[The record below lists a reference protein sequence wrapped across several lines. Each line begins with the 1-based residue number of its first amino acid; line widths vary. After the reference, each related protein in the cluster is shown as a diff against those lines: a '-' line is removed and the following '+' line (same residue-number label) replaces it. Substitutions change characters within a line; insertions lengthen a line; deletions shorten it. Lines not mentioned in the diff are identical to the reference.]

1 MIFMRFVLV
10 WFWAFL
16 PVMGY
21 SFDLSGKVLDAKN
34 NRGIEFATLW
44 VEGSAM
50 GTITDE
56 NGHFTLSN
64 VPEGDYVIL
73 IRCLGYTEKK
83 EKIRLSKNTQVVY
96 YLTETSL
103 ALEEVTV
110 TAERKAHAA
119 ATTYTLNRTA
129 LDHLQS
135 VSVADAFS
143 LLPGEQ
149 TTKFKTLT
157 SSEQVLTL
165 RGESVEMGHPDF
177 GTVVEMDGVRL
188 STNATAQSTGGT
200 DLRNVGNHNVER
212 IEVVTGVPSVE
223 YGDLTNGVVRIITR
237 KGKSPLLASVSV
249 RPHTQS
255 YSVSKGLD
263 LGKKRGVVNLSYE
276 RVRSVSD
283 IASPFT
289 SYIRNAF
296 GLKYSNALHFSS
308 GRNLVMD
315 VGVNGNIGG
324 MNAESDPDAFRE
336 TYTKKR
342 DNAVWSSVAFHYM
355 VNSNWLSNLR
365 WGATLAYSDK
375 RVEMKS
381 NKSASSAMPALH
393 TTEEGYFVAAK
404 YEEDPSASILLQPTG
419 YWYVTSRNDNRPLNY
434 AAYVKAKWTHK
445 WGNITSNLLL
455 GSDLK
460 SEGNLGRGEYYTDRA
475 VAPSWRE
482 YRFDRLPFLHN
493 WASYLEEDLSWV
505 FGDSRLNLKAGIR
518 NDRTLMAGSEY
529 GTVSSMSPRLSA
541 HYAFGYDRTGFFR
554 GATLRMGWG
563 KAVKLPSFEILYP
576 RETYEDRLAFA
587 PGTMADGTTYYAYHT
602 RPVSPLYNA
611 SLKWQYNV
619 MREVGIDVRVK
630 GVNLSLSF
638 FYNSMRKPYAETRF
652 YAPFTYKLTD
662 QRALEGCAI
671 PSANRVFQIDQ
682 TTGVVT
688 VSDKTGVWPSQTL
701 DYKEVNDF
709 QSVSMSTNGSS
720 SSRMGLEWV
729 LDFDKIKAI
738 QTSVRL
744 DGKYYRYKGIDE
756 VIEPSRVNLTSSD
769 GQPYK
774 YIGHYV
780 GGTGHS
786 NGFKSQ
792 LLNTNLTFITH
803 IPKLRM
809 IFSLRLEGTFMNTRQ
824 NLSEY
829 GGGTR
834 SYPLDTKED
843 YLPSQTD
850 RNIYA
855 GDHYVV
861 TYPLYYV
868 SRDDMDTKVPFME
881 KLLWAHE
888 HDKGLYNELTKM
900 AVKTSY
906 GYLFKKQSYAPYFSA
921 NLNVSKEIGKYLS
934 VSFFANNFFYS
945 TQKIKN
951 RQTGNELS
959 LFDSSLITPFNYGIS
974 FKVKI

>member
-188 STNATAQSTGGT
+188 STNATTQSTGGT

-518 NDRTLMAGSEY
+518 NDRTLIAGSEY

-774 YIGHYV
+774 YTVIMWG
-780 GGTGHS
+780 
-786 NGFKSQ
+786 NR
-792 LLNTNLTFITH
+792 TFQRFQNPVAQYQSDFSYTH

-809 IFSLRLEGTFMNTRQ
+809 IFSLRLEGTFMNTR
-824 NLSEY
+824 
-829 GGGTR
+829 R
-834 SYPLDTKED
+834 
-843 YLPSQTD
+843 
-850 RNIYA
+850 I
-855 GDHYVV
+855 
-861 TYPLYYV
+861 
-868 SRDDMDTKVPFME
+868 
-881 KLLWAHE
+881 
-888 HDKGLYNELTKM
+888 
-900 AVKTSY
+900 
-906 GYLFKKQSYAPYFSA
+906 
-921 NLNVSKEIGKYLS
+921 
-934 VSFFANNFFYS
+934 
-945 TQKIKN
+945 
-951 RQTGNELS
+951 
-959 LFDSSLITPFNYGIS
+959 
-974 FKVKI
+974 

>member
-1 MIFMRFVLV
+1 M
-10 WFWAFL
+10 
-16 PVMGY
+16 
-21 SFDLSGKVLDAKN
+21 
-34 NRGIEFATLW
+34 
-44 VEGSAM
+44 
-50 GTITDE
+50 
-56 NGHFTLSN
+56 
-64 VPEGDYVIL
+64 
-73 IRCLGYTEKK
+73 
-83 EKIRLSKNTQVVY
+83 
-96 YLTETSL
+96 
-103 ALEEVTV
+103 
-110 TAERKAHAA
+110 
-119 ATTYTLNRTA
+119 
-129 LDHLQS
+129 
-135 VSVADAFS
+135 
-143 LLPGEQ
+143 
-149 TTKFKTLT
+149 
-157 SSEQVLTL
+157 
-165 RGESVEMGHPDF
+165 
-177 GTVVEMDGVRL
+177 
-188 STNATAQSTGGT
+188 
-200 DLRNVGNHNVER
+200 
-212 IEVVTGVPSVE
+212 
-223 YGDLTNGVVRIITR
+223 
-237 KGKSPLLASVSV
+237 
-249 RPHTQS
+249 
-255 YSVSKGLD
+255 
-263 LGKKRGVVNLSYE
+263 
-276 RVRSVSD
+276 
-283 IASPFT
+283 
-289 SYIRNAF
+289 
-296 GLKYSNALHFSS
+296 
-308 GRNLVMD
+308 
-315 VGVNGNIGG
+315 
-324 MNAESDPDAFRE
+324 
-336 TYTKKR
+336 
-342 DNAVWSSVAFHYM
+342 
-355 VNSNWLSNLR
+355 
-365 WGATLAYSDK
+365 
-375 RVEMKS
+375 
-381 NKSASSAMPALH
+381 
-393 TTEEGYFVAAK
+393 
-404 YEEDPSASILLQPTG
+404 
-419 YWYVTSRNDNRPLNY
+419 
-434 AAYVKAKWTHK
+434 
-445 WGNITSNLLL
+445 
-455 GSDLK
+455 
-460 SEGNLGRGEYYTDRA
+460 
-475 VAPSWRE
+475 
-482 YRFDRLPFLHN
+482 
-493 WASYLEEDLSWV
+493 

-518 NDRTLMAGSEY
+518 NDRTLIAGSEY

-906 GYLFKKQSYAPYFSA
+906 GYIFKKQSYAPYFSA

>member
-1 MIFMRFVLV
+1 MRFILLLL
-10 WFWAFL
+10 FASL
-16 PVMGY
+16 PIIGFSY
-21 SFDLSGKVLDAKN
+21 DLSGKVLDSKQKK
-34 NRGIEFATLW
+34 GVEFATLW
-44 VEGSAM
+44 IEGSAI

-56 NGHFTLSN
+56 NGHFSFSN
-64 VPEGDYVIL
+64 LPEGDYEIM
-73 IRCLGYTEKK
+73 IRCMGYTEKK
-83 EKIRLSKNTQVVY
+83 EKIRIIKHTRVVF
-96 YLTETSL
+96 YLTEMSL
-103 ALEEVTV
+103 ALDEVTV
-110 TAERKAHAA
+110 TAERKANVA
-119 ATTYTLNRTA
+119 ATTYTLSRTA
-129 LDHLQS
+129 LNHLQS

-149 TTKFKTLT
+149 TSKFKTLT

-188 STNATAQSTGGT
+188 STNATAQSTSGT

-223 YGDLTNGVVRIITR
+223 YGDLTNGVVKIITR

-255 YSVSKGLD
+255 YSVSKGMD
-263 LGKKRGVVNLSYE
+263 LGRKRGIVNWSYE

-296 GLKYSNALHFSS
+296 GLKYSNAWHFSS
-308 GRNLVMD
+308 SRNLAMD
-315 VGVNGNIGG
+315 ISVNGNIGG
-324 MNAESDPDAFRE
+324 LNSESDPDAFRN

-355 VNSNWLSNLR
+355 VNSKWLSNLR

-375 RVEMKS
+375 RIEMKS

-393 TTEEGYFVAAK
+393 TTEEGYFVATK
-404 YEEDPSASILLQPTG
+404 YEDNPSAPIILQPTG
-419 YWYVTSRNDNRPLNY
+419 YWYVTLRNDNRPMNY
-434 AAYVKAKWTHK
+434 TAYVKAGWTHK
-445 WGNITSNLLL
+445 MGKFSSNLLL
-455 GSDLK
+455 GSDIK
-460 SEGNLGRGEYYTDRA
+460 SEGNLGRGEYYTDKA
-475 VAPSWRE
+475 AAPSWRE
-482 YRFDRLPFLHN
+482 YRFDQLPFIHN
-493 WASYLEEDLSWV
+493 WASFLEENLTWALGS
-505 FGDSRLNLKAGIR
+505 SRLNLKAGIR
-518 NDRTLMAGSEY
+518 NDMTIIAGSEY
-529 GTVSSMSPRLSA
+529 GTVSSLSPRISA
-541 HYAFGYDRTGFFR
+541 NYVFGYDRKGFFR

-563 KAVKLPSFEILYP
+563 KAVKLPSFEMLYP

-619 MREVGIDVRVK
+619 MREIGVDVRLK
-630 GVNLSLSF
+630 GVKMSLSF
-638 FYNSMRKPYAETRF
+638 FYNSMKKPYADTRF

-662 QRALEGCAI
+662 QRALENCQI
-671 PSANRVFQIDQ
+671 PSVNRVFQIDQ
-682 TTGVVT
+682 VTGIVT
-688 VSDKTGVWPSQTL
+688 VSDKTGALPSQSL
-701 DYKEVNDF
+701 NYKEVNDF
-709 QSVSMSTNGSS
+709 QSVRMSTNGSS
-720 SSRMGLEWV
+720 SSRMGIEWV
-729 LDFDKIKAI
+729 FDFDKIKAI
-738 QTSVRL
+738 QTSVRI
-744 DGKYYRYKGIDE
+744 DGKYYRYRGIDE
-756 VIEPSRVNLTSSD
+756 LIVPSRVNLTSSD

-774 YIGHYV
+774 YIGYYV

-792 LLNTNLTFITH
+792 LLNTNLSLITH

-829 GGGTR
+829 SGGVR

-850 RNIYA
+850 YNIYH

-861 TYPLYYV
+861 TYPQYYV
-868 SRDDMDTKVPFME
+868 SRDDMETKVPFME
-881 KLLWAHE
+881 KLLWAYE

-906 GYLFKKQSYAPYFSA
+906 GYIFKKQRYAPYFSA

-945 TQKIKN
+945 TRRIKN
-951 RQTGNELS
+951 HQTGNELS

-974 FKVKI
+974 FKLKL

>member
-1 MIFMRFVLV
+1 MRF
-10 WFWAFL
+10 FL
-16 PVMGY
+16 LLLFASLPIIGFSY
-21 SFDLSGKVLDAKN
+21 DLSGKVLDSKQKK
-34 NRGIEFATLW
+34 GVEFATLW
-44 VEGSAM
+44 IEGSAI

-56 NGHFTLSN
+56 NGHFSFSN
-64 VPEGDYVIL
+64 LPEGEYEIM
-73 IRCLGYTEKK
+73 IRCMGYTEKK
-83 EKIRLSKNTQVVY
+83 EKIRILKHTRVVF
-96 YLTETSL
+96 YLTEMSL
-103 ALEEVTV
+103 ALDEVTV
-110 TAERKAHAA
+110 TAERKANAA
-119 ATTYTLNRTA
+119 ATTYTLSRTA

-149 TTKFKTLT
+149 TSKFKTLT

-165 RGESVEMGHPDF
+165 RGESVEMGNPDF

-188 STNATAQSTGGT
+188 STNATAQSTSGT

-223 YGDLTNGVVRIITR
+223 YGDLTNGVVKIITR

-255 YSVSKGLD
+255 YSVGKGVD
-263 LGKKRGVVNLSYE
+263 LGRKRGVVNWSYE

-283 IASPFT
+283 MASPFT

-296 GLKYSNALHFSS
+296 GLKYANAWHFSS
-308 GRNLVMD
+308 GRNLAMD
-315 VGVNGNIGG
+315 ISMNGNIGG
-324 MNAESDPDAFRE
+324 LNSESDPDAFRN

-355 VNSNWLSNLR
+355 VNSKWLSNLR

-375 RVEMKS
+375 RVEMKN

-404 YEEDPSASILLQPTG
+404 YEDNPSAPIILQPTG
-419 YWYVTSRNDNRPLNY
+419 YWYVTLRNDNRPMNY
-434 AAYVKAKWTHK
+434 SAYVKAKWTHK
-445 WGNITSNLLL
+445 IGNFTSNLLL
-455 GSDLK
+455 GSDIK
-460 SEGNLGRGEYYTDRA
+460 SEGNQGRGEYYTDLA

-482 YRFDRLPFLHN
+482 YRFDRLPFIHN
-493 WASYLEEDLSWV
+493 WASFLEEDLTWALGTSQ
-505 FGDSRLNLKAGIR
+505 LNLKAGIR
-518 NDRTLMAGSEY
+518 NDMTFIAGSEY
-529 GTVSSMSPRLSA
+529 GTVSSLSPRISA
-541 HYAFGYDRTGFFR
+541 NYAFGYDRKDFFR

-587 PGTMADGTTYYAYHT
+587 PGTLADGTTYYAYHT

-619 MREVGIDVRVK
+619 MREVGVDVRLK
-630 GVNLSLSF
+630 GVKMSLSF
-638 FYNSMRKPYAETRF
+638 FYNSMKKPYAETRF

-662 QRALEGCAI
+662 QRALENCLI
-671 PSANRVFQIDQ
+671 PSVNRVFQIDQ
-682 TTGVVT
+682 TTGIVT
-688 VSDKTGVWPSQTL
+688 VSDKTGTLPSQTL
-701 DYKEVNDF
+701 SYKEVNDF

-720 SSRMGLEWV
+720 SSRMGVEWV
-729 LDFDKIKAI
+729 FDFDKINAI

-756 VIEPSRVNLTSSD
+756 LIVPSRVNLTRSD

-774 YIGHYV
+774 YIGYYV

-792 LLNTNLTFITH
+792 LLNTNLTLITH

-829 GGGTR
+829 SGGVR

-850 RNIYA
+850 RNIYH

-868 SRDDMDTKVPFME
+868 SRDDMETKVPFME
-881 KLLWAHE
+881 KLLWAYE

-906 GYLFKKQSYAPYFSA
+906 GYIFKKQSYAPYFSA

-951 RQTGNELS
+951 HQTGNELS

-974 FKVKI
+974 FKLKL